1 MCFQASC
8 SPSSLLTRHLFD
20 RGLWTKAHAHR
31 DTGRGPGDQRHASI
45 KLFSEF
51 YNNLCPASSKPPPR
65 PPVSQHDHHVPL
77 ELEVVSWSPRWC
89 SLKTGHCAFFE
100 TRPQGLFTGFSPDI
114 LLNWILMLLQFTL
127 YVMHGRFMQFRIYL
141 LLLCYRY
148 KFSPRANCL
157 WHGKMSRYYRPS
169 PGICQCE
176 SGVVKRHT
184 TSHFTMIYYWL
195 DKNESA
201 FIR

>member
-51 YNNLCPASSKPPPR
+51 YNNLCPASSKPLFHPP
-65 PPVSQHDHHVPL
+65 PASQHDHHVPL

-89 SLKTGHCAFFE
+89 GLKTGHCAFFE

-114 LLNWILMLLQFTL
+114 LLNWILMLLQFTP
-127 YVMHGRFMQFRIYL
+127 YVMHGRFMQFRIYF

-157 WHGKMSRYYRPS
+157 WRGKMSRYYRPS
-169 PGICQCE
+169 PGIWRR
-176 SGVVKRHT
+176 KT
-184 TSHFTMIYYWL
+184 THCISLYHDL
-195 DKNESA
+195 LLV
-201 FIR
+201 